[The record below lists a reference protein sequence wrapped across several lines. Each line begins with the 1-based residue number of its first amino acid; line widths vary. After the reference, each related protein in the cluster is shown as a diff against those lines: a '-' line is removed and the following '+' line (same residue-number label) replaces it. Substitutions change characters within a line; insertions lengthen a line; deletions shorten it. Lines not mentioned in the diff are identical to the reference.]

1 MVKDIIMS
9 RSKVRKNNKSIDKCE
24 NTKGQ
29 NMITI
34 ISLIL
39 SVFSLGVAFYAGYNQ
54 YVYYNAEYVYKVSPK
69 FTVTGQPKANAK
81 IKDGER
87 INEVSIK
94 SFNIKINE
102 INNLDKIVILNADGS
117 LYFYTD
123 ESNDIED
130 EVSKKLVKEF
140 ELNKNDIDTG
150 AYKYKYKFIVLKEL
164 DSDINIY
171 VVGCKFK
178 EFKPSDTGI
187 CQLFCYGLEE
197 MYSFDNKNLIDSENE
212 GEYTIAQKYKEIVK
226 WYKEHKIQLI
236 LHKARNTLINFNNM
250 LELKYKF
257 KKETPWT
264 S

>member
-9 RSKVRKNNKSIDKCE
+9 KSKVRKNNKSIEKCE
-24 NTKGQ
+24 NTKEQ
-29 NMITI
+29 NMIAI

-39 SVFSLGVAFYAGYNQ
+39 SIFSLFVSIYAVYNQ
-54 YVYYNAEYVYKVSPK
+54 DVHFNAEYEYKVSPK

-117 LYFYTD
+117 LCFYTD
-123 ESNDIED
+123 ESKDIED
-130 EVSKKLVKEF
+130 EVSKKLVKQF
-140 ELNKNDIDTG
+140 ELNNNDIETET
-150 AYKYKYKFIVLKEL
+150 YKYKYKFIVLKEL
-164 DSDINIY
+164 DSDINVY

-197 MYSFDNKNLIDSENE
+197 MYSFDNKNLIDNGNE

-226 WYKEHKIQLI
+226 WYKENKI
-236 LHKARNTLINFNNM
+236 
-250 LELKYKF
+250 
-257 KKETPWT
+257 
-264 S
+264 